1 MRGGA
6 ETASARSLSRLV
18 AQEQAQVNGQAR
30 EREGGRGGGVCVVGQ
45 GGAGGRVCEIY
56 TNCDAKRPAMQGAQR
71 TSDPPGLT
79 PKTATM
85 RHEMPHAKPP
95 GHMTEAATATGH
107 ILATGKHSR
116 MPRPT
121 HARTARRRRRNW
133 SCAGGKRLRRR
144 RATLHLPPCASS
156 HTPLGELHGPPG
168 RREWHCPT
176 PSGRVV
182 KAHPRGPAEV
192 GGRQIAGDQLTPGT
206 LW

>member
-1 MRGGA
+1 MGCIDA
-6 ETASARSLSRLV
+6 LARKAQPAQPARRRRWRQQPEMPDARRSRDCLGTI
-18 AQEQAQVNGQAR
+18 AQPTRRARRQAQVNGQAR

-45 GGAGGRVCEIY
+45 GGAGGRVCKIY
-56 TNCDAKRPAMQGAQR
+56 KNCDAKRPAMQGAQR

-156 HTPLGELHGPPG
+156 H
-168 RREWHCPT
+168 
-176 PSGRVV
+176 
-182 KAHPRGPAEV
+182 
-192 GGRQIAGDQLTPGT
+192 
-206 LW
+206 